1 MIKKISFIISC
12 LLIGIAV
19 LIGLDGDDFTRM
31 SAIGF
36 YLIGGIGCALVVLY
50 HLKTKQNETL

>member
-1 MIKKISFIISC
+1 MFKKISFIISC
-12 LLIGIAV
+12 LLIGVAA

-31 SAIGF
+31 SAIGL
-36 YLIGGIGCALVVLY
+36 YLIGGVGCVFVALY